1 MCEIAYSKSPSEEEF
16 NIFDVA
22 ASRSFLE
29 HFVFSGALQLSM
41 LCDVQPSHVLQ
52 YGQFAPPPPKS
63 ASPPPQPAAGGDVDA
78 AGADADAGAAGV
90 GDGEAGAHTAA
101 EAGAGGAADSAD
113 VGGAGAAAGTDGDE
127 EGSEE
132 GGADAEAEEGGA
144 EAEEGGAD
152 AEAGAEK
159 EPSGH
164 WHDGAPVGRG
174 HRVPYLQ
181 MAYEGDIIRGDKS
194 VEGRPDK
201 GWLTQCKVDDFV
213 KFKISKRGPGVPPRT
228 LICRIKK
235 VTRYASFV
243 DMLKVEGV
251 YACLPGFEG
260 A

>member
-63 ASPPPQPAAGGDVDA
+63 ASPPPQP
-78 AGADADAGAAGV
+78 
-90 GDGEAGAHTAA
+90 
-101 EAGAGGAADSAD
+101 GAGGAADSAD